1 MKVQATS
8 RLGVRLIGPSLI
20 RMGLEQLISSRD
32 DLVVLQSCAALDE
45 VTPTASDVD
54 IVDLVIVAATDI
66 AVPGQMAC
74 IAAAAAAGTLV
85 VILGS
90 QIPPEDTA
98 VVSLLRAGVAGCLLL
113 DSDESFL
120 FAGLFAAARGECP
133 VDPRL
138 TLRLLSAVRSDE
150 SSVSLLTAR
159 ERAVLELVADGLL
172 NKQIARQLGIS
183 EPTVKSY
190 LTRTF
195 QRIGVTSRTEAAMW
209 LRRQADEPQSPGLF
223 VALGA

>member
-1 MKVQATS
+1 MPPNAGC
-8 RLGVRLIGPSLI
+8 LGVRLIGPSLI
-20 RMGLEQLISSRD
+20 RMGLEQLLASRA
-32 DLVVLQSCAALDE
+32 DLVVVQSCAVLEE
-45 VTPTASDVD
+45 VAETTGDRD
-54 IVDLVIVAATDI
+54 IVNLVIVAATDI
-66 AVPGQMAC
+66 AVPGQLAS
-74 IAAAAAAGTLV
+74 ITAAAAAGPLV
-85 VILGS
+85 AILAS
-90 QIPPEDTA
+90 QIQAGDMA
-98 VVSLLRAGVAGCLLL
+98 VFSLLRAGVAGCLLL

-138 TLRLLSAVRSDE
+138 TLRLLSAVRSNE
-150 SSVSLLTAR
+150 STVSLLTAR

-195 QRIGVTSRTEAAMW
+195 QRIGVNSRTEAAMW
-209 LRRQADEPQSPGLF
+209 LRRQSDGPSQSLF

>member
-1 MKVQATS
+1 MPVPAG

-20 RMGLEQLISSRD
+20 RMGLEQLLASRA
-32 DLVVLQSCAALDE
+32 DLVVMQSCAALGE
-45 VTPTASDVD
+45 IIETTSDLD
-54 IVDLVIVAATDI
+54 IVNLIIVAATDI
-66 AVPGQMAC
+66 AVPGQFAA
-74 IAAAAAAGTLV
+74 ISAAAAAAGPLV
-85 VILGS
+85 AILGS
-90 QIPPEDTA
+90 QIPAGDMA
-98 VVSLLRAGVAGCLLL
+98 VFSLLRAGVAGCLLL
-113 DSDESFL
+113 DGDESFL
-120 FAGLFAAARGECP
+120 FSGLFAAARGECP

-138 TLRLLSAVRSDE
+138 TLRLLSAVRSNE
-150 SSVSLLTAR
+150 STVSLLTAR

-209 LRRQADEPQSPGLF
+209 LRRQSYESSDGLF
-223 VALGA
+223 VAVGA

>member
-1 MKVQATS
+1 MTLNAG

-20 RMGLEQLISSRD
+20 RIGLEQLLASRA
-32 DLVVLQSCAALDE
+32 DLVVVQSCAALEE
-45 VTPTASDVD
+45 VAETTSDLDV
-54 IVDLVIVAATDI
+54 VNLVIVAATDI
-66 AVPGQMAC
+66 AVPGQLAS
-74 IAAAAAAGTLV
+74 ITAAAAAGPLV
-85 VILGS
+85 AIFGS
-90 QIPPEDTA
+90 QIPAADMA
-98 VVSLLRAGVAGCLLL
+98 VFSLLRAGVAGCLLL
-113 DSDESFL
+113 DSDENFL

-138 TLRLLSAVRSDE
+138 TLRLMSAVRSNE
-150 SSVSLLTAR
+150 STVSLLTPR
-159 ERAVLELVADGLL
+159 ERAVLELVAEGLL

-195 QRIGVTSRTEAAMW
+195 QRIGVNTRTEAAMW
-209 LRRQADEPQSPGLF
+209 LRRQSDEQSQSLF